1 MQSFFGFGSILEVAR
16 TKTGLGSGIR
26 LTDFISLGVLGRFIP
41 VELVRSVLG
50 RLGRQSM
57 RQRDLPAEALVYY
70 IVALGFYG
78 GVSCDEVLRC
88 LSEGIEWVMGQG
100 ARIRL
105 AGKSAISQ
113 GRRRLGSSVMGELF
127 ELLAR
132 PLARGEDQGPTV
144 GAWYRQWRVVSLD
157 GTTLEVADTEAN
169 RLYFGRPGASRG
181 QSAFPQ
187 MRAVGLVESGTHSIF
202 GVQAGPYEQGELSL
216 AKALLRRLGAGM
228 LCLADRNFLAYEL
241 WQQARGT
248 GADLLWRAKKS
259 SRFDVLESFA
269 DGSYRSYLFSHP
281 ELRRRGKAGQ
291 EVRVVDYQLKGVQSA
306 EAFYRVVTTILDPRQ
321 APAQELA
328 SVYGQRWELEN
339 ALDELKTHLRGPRVV
354 LRSKT
359 PELVFQEFYG
369 LLLAHFCVRNLMHQ
383 AAHKARED
391 PDRLSFTHCV
401 QVIRR
406 KLPISG
412 SFFPSG
418 KSDLP
423 PASAD

>member
-1 MQSFFGFGSILEVAR
+1 MLFSFGSIRDVAR
-16 TKTGLGSGIR
+16 TKAGLGSGIR

-41 VELVRSVLG
+41 VELVRSVLA
-50 RLGRQSM
+50 RLGRQSI

-70 IVALGFYG
+70 IVALGFYS

-113 GRRRLGSSVMGELF
+113 GRRRLGSSVMEELF
-127 ELLAR
+127 QIVAR
-132 PLARGEDQGPTV
+132 PLGIADSQEPTL

-169 RLYFGRPGASRG
+169 GLYFGRPGASRG

-187 MRAVGLVESGTHSIF
+187 LRAVGLVESGTHSIF
-202 GVQAGPYEQGELSL
+202 EVQAGPYGQGEITL
-216 AKALLRRLGAGM
+216 ARTLIRRLKGGM
-228 LCLADRNFLAYEL
+228 LCLADRNFLGYEL
-241 WQQARGT
+241 WQQARST

-259 SRFDVLESFA
+259 SRFDVLESFE

-281 ELRRRGKAGQ
+281 ALRRRGKAGQ
-291 EVRVVDYQLKGVQSA
+291 EVRVIDYQLKGVESA
-306 EAFYRVVTTILDPRQ
+306 EPFYRVVTSILDPRQ
-321 APAQELA
+321 APAEELA
-328 SVYGQRWELEN
+328 NVYGQRWELEN
-339 ALDELKTHLRGPRVV
+339 ALDELKIHLRGPRVV

-359 PELVFQEFYG
+359 PPLVFQEFYG
-369 LLLAHFCVRNLMHQ
+369 LLLAHFCVRSLMHE

-391 PDRLSFTHCV
+391 PDRLSFSHCV

-412 SFFPSG
+412 SFSPSG
-418 KSDLP
+418 SPDLP
-423 PASAD
+423 PASSD

>member
-1 MQSFFGFGSILEVAR
+1 LRLSFSSGNVRDVAR
-16 TKTGLGSGIR
+16 TKALLGSEIR

-41 VELVRSVLG
+41 VELVRSVLV
-50 RLGRQSM
+50 RLDRQSI

-70 IVALGFYG
+70 IVALGFYR

-100 ARIRL
+100 ARMRL

-113 GRRRLGSSVMGELF
+113 GRRKLGSLVMEELF
-127 ELLAR
+127 ERLAQ
-132 PLARGEDQGPTV
+132 PLGIGGTQEPTL

-187 MRAVGLVESGTHSIF
+187 LRAVGLVESGTHSIF
-202 GVQAGPYEQGELSL
+202 GVNVGPYEQGEITL
-216 AKALLRRLGAGM
+216 AKTLTARLKPGM
-228 LCLADRNFLAYEL
+228 LCLADRNFLGYEL
-241 WQQARGT
+241 WQQARST

-259 SRFDVLESFA
+259 SRFDVLETFE

-291 EVRVVDYQLKGVQSA
+291 EVRVIDYQLQGVETA
-306 EAFYRVVTTILDPRQ
+306 EPFYRLVTSILEPQQ
-321 APAQELA
+321 APGDQLA
-328 SVYGQRWELEN
+328 PLYSQRWELES
-339 ALDELKTHLRGPRVV
+339 ALDELKTHLRGPQVV

-359 PELVFQEFYG
+359 PDLVRQEFYG
-369 LLLAHFCVRNLMHQ
+369 LLLAHFCVRSLMHE
-383 AAHKARED
+383 AAHRARDD

-401 QVIRR
+401 QIIRR

-412 SFFPSG
+412 SFSPS
-418 KSDLP
+418 SPTDLP
-423 PASAD
+423 PTSAE

>member
-1 MQSFFGFGSILEVAR
+1 LQLLFCFGSLRGVAR
-16 TKTGLGSGIR
+16 TKAGLGPGIR

-41 VELVRSVLG
+41 VELVRSVLA
-50 RLGRQSM
+50 RLGRQSI

-70 IVALGFYG
+70 IVALGFYT

-113 GRRRLGSSVMGELF
+113 GRRRLGSSVMEELF
-127 ELLAR
+127 QTVAR
-132 PLARGEDQGPTV
+132 PLAIADSQEPTL

-187 MRAVGLVESGTHSIF
+187 LRAVGLVESGTHSIF
-202 GVQAGPYEQGELSL
+202 GAQAGPYEQGELTL
-216 AKALLRRLGAGM
+216 AKTLMRLLKAGM
-228 LCLADRNFLAYEL
+228 LCLADRNFLGYEL
-241 WQQARGT
+241 WQQARST

-259 SRFDVLESFA
+259 SRFDILESFE

-281 ELRRRGKAGQ
+281 ELRRRGQAGQ
-291 EVRVVDYQLKGVQSA
+291 EVRVIDYSLKGVASG
-306 EAFYRVVTTILDPRQ
+306 EPFYRVVTSILDPRQ
-321 APAQELA
+321 APAEQLA
-328 SVYGQRWELEN
+328 ALYSQRWELEN

-359 PELVFQEFYG
+359 PQLVFQEFYG
-369 LLLAHFCVRNLMHQ
+369 LLLAHFCVRSLMHE

-391 PDRLSFTHCV
+391 PDRLSFSHCV
-401 QVIRR
+401 QVMDV

-412 SFFPSG
+412 SFSPSG
-418 KSDLP
+418 SSDLP
-423 PASAD
+423 PASSD

>member
-1 MQSFFGFGSILEVAR
+1 LSFWQPEVVAR
-16 TKTGLGSGIR
+16 TKAGLGPEIR

-41 VELVRSVLG
+41 VELVRSVLA
-50 RLGRQSM
+50 RLGRQSI

-70 IVALGFYG
+70 IVALGFYA

-113 GRRRLGSSVMGELF
+113 GRRRLGSSVMEELF
-127 ELLAR
+127 ELVAR
-132 PLARGEDQGPTV
+132 PLAIADSQEPTL
-144 GAWYRQWRVVSLD
+144 GAWYRQWQVVSLD

-181 QSAFPQ
+181 RSAFPQ
-187 MRAVGLVESGTHSIF
+187 LRAVGLVESGTHSIF
-202 GVQAGPYEQGELSL
+202 GAQAGPYDQGELTL
-216 AKALLRRLGAGM
+216 ARALTRLLKGGM
-228 LCLADRNFLAYEL
+228 LCLADRNFLGYQF
-241 WQQARGT
+241 WQQARST

-259 SRFDVLESFA
+259 SRFDVLESFE
-269 DGSYRSYLFSHP
+269 DGSYRSYLFAHP
-281 ELRRRGKAGQ
+281 ELRRRHKAGQ
-291 EVRVVDYQLKGVQSA
+291 EVRVIDYELKGVESD
-306 EAFYRVVTTILDPRQ
+306 EPFYRVVTSILDPRQ
-321 APAQELA
+321 APAEELA
-328 SVYGQRWELEN
+328 TVYSQRWELEN

-359 PELVFQEFYG
+359 PQLVFQEFYG
-369 LLLAHFCVRNLMHQ
+369 LLLAHFCVRSLMHE

-412 SFFPSG
+412 SFSPSG
-418 KSDLP
+418 SADLP
-423 PASAD
+423 PAPSD

>member
-1 MQSFFGFGSILEVAR
+1 VAR
-16 TKTGLGSGIR
+16 TKAGLGSGIR

-41 VELVRSVLG
+41 PAVVRSVLR
-50 RLGRQSM
+50 RLERQSI

-100 ARIRL
+100 ARMRL

-113 GRRRLGSSVMGELF
+113 GRRKLGPSVMEALF
-127 ELLAR
+127 EQIAQ
-132 PLARGEDQGPTV
+132 PLARAQSQEPTL

-181 QSAFPQ
+181 HSAFPQ
-187 MRAVGLVESGTHSIF
+187 LRAVGLVESGTHSIF
-202 GVQAGPYEQGELSL
+202 GAQAGPYSQGELPL
-216 AKALLRRLGAGM
+216 AKSVMVRLKGGM
-228 LCLADRNFLAYEL
+228 LCLADRNFLGYEL
-241 WQQARGT
+241 WQQARST

-259 SRFDVLESFA
+259 SRFDVLESFP
-269 DGSYRSYLFSHP
+269 DGSYRSSLFSHP

-291 EVRVVDYQLKGVQSA
+291 EVRVIDYQLKGVESA
-306 EAFYRVVTTILDPRQ
+306 EAFYRVVTSILDPDQ
-321 APAQELA
+321 APAEELA
-328 SVYGQRWELEN
+328 AIYSQRWELEN

-369 LLLAHFCVRNLMHQ
+369 LLLAHFCVRSLMHE
-383 AAHKARED
+383 AAHRARED

-401 QVIRR
+401 QVIRG

-412 SFFPSG
+412 SFSPSG
-418 KSDLP
+418 SPDLP
-423 PASAD
+423 PASSD

>member
-1 MQSFFGFGSILEVAR
+1 MAR
-16 TKTGLGSGIR
+16 TKAGLGPGIR

-41 VELVRSVLG
+41 VELVRSVLA
-50 RLGRQSM
+50 RLGRQSI

-70 IVALGFYG
+70 IVALGFYA

-113 GRRRLGSSVMGELF
+113 GRRRLGSSVMEELF
-127 ELLAR
+127 QLVAR
-132 PLARGEDQGPTV
+132 PLAIADSQEPTL
-144 GAWYRQWRVVSLD
+144 GAWYRQWQVVSLD

-181 QSAFPQ
+181 RSAFPQ
-187 MRAVGLVESGTHSIF
+187 LRAVGLVESGTHSIF
-202 GVQAGPYEQGELSL
+202 GAQAGPYDQGELTL
-216 AKALLRRLGAGM
+216 ARTLTRLLKGGM
-228 LCLADRNFLAYEL
+228 LCLADRNFLGYEF
-241 WQQARGT
+241 WQQARST

-259 SRFDVLESFA
+259 SRFDVLESFE

-281 ELRRRGKAGQ
+281 ELRRRHKAGQ
-291 EVRVVDYQLKGVQSA
+291 EVRVIDYELKGVES
-306 EAFYRVVTTILDPRQ
+306 EEPFYRVVTSILDPRQ
-321 APAQELA
+321 APAEELA
-328 SVYGQRWELEN
+328 TVYSQRWELEN
-339 ALDELKTHLRGPRVV
+339 ALDELKTHLRGPRVA

-359 PELVFQEFYG
+359 PQLVFQEFYG
-369 LLLAHFCVRNLMHQ
+369 LLLAHFCVRSLMHE

-412 SFFPSG
+412 SFSPSG
-418 KSDLP
+418 SADLP
-423 PASAD
+423 SASSD